1 VPATPTGN
9 ARQSW
14 TEPTAPLVP
23 CLPKQQRRQV
33 PRYTPSP
40 SVRTKPLPS
49 WRGSGVEL
57 LPF

>member
-1 VPATPTGN
+1 
-9 ARQSW
+9 
-14 TEPTAPLVP
+14 VP

-40 SVRTKPLPS
+40 NKKPLQS
-49 WRGSGVEL
+49 WRGSGVEF